1 MGDLHL
7 PNASNAEKHGHV
19 KDDGDL
25 SRPSWQL
32 TRKCQSSQGR
42 QGHAHLHPSIYLVD
56 GFNPSEKYQS
66 QIGSSSQLLGK

>member
-25 SRPSWQL
+25 SR
-32 TRKCQSSQGR
+32 R
-42 QGHAHLHPSIYLVD
+42 
-56 GFNPSEKYQS
+56 
-66 QIGSSSQLLGK
+66 GS